1 MDPTTATTVLLVLGS
16 AFGVMFATM
25 TTLLVVSIRVQHR
38 ESLDIRTEVG
48 QQIERAFDRLRVQ
61 FTEMLDSGFAAQDD
75 RIGSGFAAQ
84 DDRIGSG
91 FAAQDD
97 RIGSGFA
104 AQDDRI
110 GSRFAA
116 QDARL
121 TALESGLA
129 ELKRTV
135 EQNHETAQHNHEITQ
150 DRLDRFGSDLAD
162 IRERVARIEG
172 HLGIGLYPQDPAA
185 PDERDS
191 DAA

>member
-25 TTLLVVSIRVQHR
+25 TTLLFVSIRVQHR
-38 ESLDIRTEVG
+38 ESIAFRTEIG
-48 QQIERAFDRLRVQ
+48 QQIAQAFGKLGVE
-61 FTEMLDSGFAAQDD
+61 FTEILDARFSEQD
-75 RIGSGFAAQ
+75 
-84 DDRIGSG
+84 
-91 FAAQDD
+91 
-97 RIGSGFA
+97 
-104 AQDDRI
+104 
-110 GSRFAA
+110 SRF
-116 QDARL
+116 DARFAVL
-121 TALESGLA
+121 ESRFDVLESRVSALESGLA

-135 EQNHETAQHNHEITQ
+135 EQNHRTTQ
-150 DRLDRFGSDLAD
+150 RRLDRIDSDLTD